1 MWLESQERQGST
13 FHFTARLGRAPA
25 AAAPAPAASVGDSA
39 SRSRPKRTLRI
50 LLAEDNAVNQRL
62 AVRLLERQGHAVTVV
77 DTGLAALAA
86 VARERFDLVLMDVQM
101 PEMDGV
107 AATAAIRAAEALGG
121 GRVPIVAM
129 TAHAMDGDRQR
140 CLDAGM
146 DGYLT
151 KPVRSA
157 DLYAALETFTGPFG

>member
-1 MWLESQERQGST
+1 M
-13 FHFTARLGRAPA
+13 
-25 AAAPAPAASVGDSA
+25 
-39 SRSRPKRTLRI
+39 RSRWSTRGARRWPRCR
-50 LLAEDNAVNQRL
+50 
-62 AVRLLERQGHAVTVV
+62 
-77 DTGLAALAA
+77 
-86 VARERFDLVLMDVQM
+86 RERFDIVLMDVQM
-101 PEMDGV
+101 PEMDGL
-107 AATAAIRAAEALGG
+107 AATAAIRAAETPAG

-157 DLYAALETFTGPFG
+157 DLYAAIEAFTEPSA